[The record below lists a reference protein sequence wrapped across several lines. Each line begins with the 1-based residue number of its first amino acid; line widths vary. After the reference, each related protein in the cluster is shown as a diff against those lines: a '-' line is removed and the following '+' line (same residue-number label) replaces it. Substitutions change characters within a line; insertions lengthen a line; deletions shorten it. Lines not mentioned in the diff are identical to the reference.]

1 MLKDHEARVKFR
13 TGKMWD
19 DLHLRP
25 LFRAI
30 HGQANTLRKMGRYRE
45 ALAKYLLL
53 EKYDSN
59 WYTTRYG
66 NSVPVLPMAHRTHR
80 IRPHTAHRA
89 TAPPRHRATQSHV
102 RQLPVPHAGRVP
114 GPGQHRSRLAL
125 PRQVGR
131 AGLLPQLHQYARSH
145 APHTAQTALADQP
158 AVSLYRSVLAFHAR
172 AAGLQDV
179 GEWGGSGL
187 GRGPARWAS
196 TFGTRTTR
204 ARRR

>member
-66 NSVPVLPMAHRTHR
+66 YSVPVLPMTHRTHR
-80 IRPHTAHRA
+80 IRPHTAHRT
-89 TAPPRHRATQSHV
+89 TAPHRATYANYRYHMPAV
-102 RQLPVPHAGRVP
+102 Y
-114 GPGQHRSRLAL
+114 LAL
-125 PRQVGR
+125 GN
-131 AGLLPQLHQYARSH
+131 
-145 APHTAQTALADQP
+145 TE
-158 AVSLYRSVLAFHAR
+158 
-172 AAGLQDV
+172 AASRYL
-179 GEWGGSGL
+179 
-187 GRGPARWAS
+187 ARWAEQGYSLSS
-196 TFGTRTTR
+196 TSTH
-204 ARRR
+204 AVMQ